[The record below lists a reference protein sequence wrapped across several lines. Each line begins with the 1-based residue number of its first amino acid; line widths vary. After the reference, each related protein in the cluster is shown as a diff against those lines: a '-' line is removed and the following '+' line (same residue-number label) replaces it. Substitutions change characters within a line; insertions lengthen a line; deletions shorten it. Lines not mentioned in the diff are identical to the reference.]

1 MRRLSPQQQEA
12 LRKRVMA
19 AVRDGMSTA
28 DAVRVFGVSRGSVR
42 NWKARFDTGGA
53 AGLSS
58 GTPGRSLGEQTK
70 LSASEAE
77 ALVGSIVE
85 YEPDALN
92 LGGKLWTRR
101 KVCVLAERLFG
112 VSFTE
117 QGMGKLLRRMG
128 FSFQRPDKR
137 AIEADPEA
145 MREWVEETYPT
156 LREQARAEGAVI
168 LFGDQVGVR
177 SDQLAGRTWGRKGQ
191 TPTVARTGNRFGLSA
206 MSTISTRG
214 DLHFTVL
221 RDRFNAEVF
230 IAFLDRLLGQFEEKI
245 HLVVDGHSAHRAKQ
259 VREWIAKRSDRIEL
273 HFLPAYAPHLNPDE
287 LVNADL
293 KRTLA
298 DQVITDRVQM
308 ERAVRAFFHRV
319 QKLPAHVLGY
329 FQAPHTKYT
338 SSTI

>member
-1 MRRLSPQQQEA
+1 MRRLSPSQQEV

-19 AVRDGMSTA
+19 AVGDGMSVA
-28 DAVRVFGVSRGSVR
+28 EAVRVFGVSRGSVR
-42 NWKARFDTGGA
+42 NWKARFGSGGA
-53 AGLSS
+53 AGLDS
-58 GTPGRSLGEQTK
+58 GVPGRRAGEQTK
-70 LSASEAE
+70 LSVSETD
-77 ALVGSIVE
+77 ALVGSIID
-85 YEPDALN
+85 YEPEALE

-112 VSFTE
+112 VSFTD

-137 AIEADPEA
+137 AMEADPEA
-145 MREWVEETYPT
+145 MREWVEDTYPA
-156 LREQARAEGAVI
+156 LRKRARSEGAVI

-177 SDQLAGRTWGRKGQ
+177 SDQLPGRTWGRKGQ

-221 RDRFNAEVF
+221 RDKFNAEVF

-245 HLVVDGHSAHRAKQ
+245 HLVVDRHSAHRAKK
-259 VREWIAKRSDRIEL
+259 VREWVAKRPDRIEL
-273 HFLPAYAPHLNPDE
+273 HFLPAYTPHLNPDE

-298 DQVITDRVQM
+298 DQIITDRAQM
-308 ERAVRAFFHRV
+308 ERSVRAFFHRI
-319 QKLPAHVLGY
+319 QKLPAHVLDY
-329 FQAPHTKYT
+329 FQAPHTKYA